1 MMAQAALL
9 QSADQRRSYYSMPA
23 RKKREAHLEL
33 VETSAAQRE
42 LHDYRSLI
50 ALPPPQ
56 LWGSER
62 RKFPRVEIQ
71 AALLFQNACL
81 PVLDISSA
89 GMRLAN
95 DFVYRSKQRSPFE
108 AYLFF
113 QAASSSLYRQKL
125 FVQFVDYEAPFP
137 CRLLTCLIVGGA
149 EPYQV

>member
-1 MMAQAALL
+1 MAQAALD
-9 QSADQRRSYYSMPA
+9 QSAEQRRSYYRMPA
-23 RKKREAHLEL
+23 RTKRTAKLE
-33 VETSAAQRE
+33 VVQNSETERE

-71 AALLFQNACL
+71 AALVFENVCL

-95 DFVYRSKQRSPFE
+95 DFAYQGKQRNPFK
-108 AYLFF
+108 ADLVF
-113 QAASSSLYRQKL
+113 QAASSLYRQKL
-125 FVQFVDYEAPFP
+125 FVQFVDYYASCPS
-137 CRLLTCLIVGGA
+137 RLLTCLIVGGA
-149 EPYQV
+149 EPYQA

>member
-1 MMAQAALL
+1 MMAQAALR
-9 QSADQRRSYYSMPA
+9 QSAEQRRSYYRMPA
-23 RKKREAHLEL
+23 RTKREAQLEL
-33 VETSAAQRE
+33 VQTNTAQRE

-56 LWGSER
+56 LWGNER
-62 RKFPRVEIQ
+62 RKFPRVEVQ
-71 AALLFQNACL
+71 AALLFENACL

-95 DFVYRSKQRSPFE
+95 DFAYRSKQRSPFE
-108 AYLFF
+108 ADLFF
-113 QAASSSLYRQKL
+113 QAASSLYRQKL

-137 CRLLTCLIVGGA
+137 CRLLTCLIIDGA